1 MSKILIVDDEK
12 DIRELISDILS
23 EENFGVLT
31 ASNGMEALKIFKG
44 NENIEAVILDIWLE
58 GSEID
63 GLGVLEGIHNIDPD
77 IPVIMISGHATIELA
92 VQSIQMGAYDFL
104 QKPFAEDKIVT
115 ILKRAIE
122 NLRLKKENNELRKK
136 LGVQEL
142 IGKSSAIQHLKSV
155 IAKVSQTSSRV
166 LIHGPSGSGK
176 KLVAEMIHQKSKRAK
191 FPFIVF
197 RPVNIAS
204 EHFQQEISGNKLSIF
219 AQADKGTLYIDE
231 VTEMSHD
238 VQTLFLRQLQ
248 QPGYDVRV
256 IASTS
261 KNIEELVKQ
270 GKFREDLY
278 YRLNVMPI
286 TVPSLVERKEDI
298 PLLCEY
304 FINQLVENSGLQ
316 RKKLAE
322 DAIAVMQLF
331 DWPGNIRQLR
341 NVLEWLLIMVPGEHN
356 SEIKAN
362 DLPSDLISSKAA
374 IVKPDS
380 NVSLMSLPL
389 REARE
394 IFEKQYLAAQVMR
407 FNGNIS
413 RTSNFI
419 GMERSALHRKLKSLN
434 IISDN
439 VENIETSMVAND
451 SVDSENTTPTTTNRV
466 N

>member
-1 MSKILIVDDEK
+1 VSKILVVDDEK
-12 DIRELISDILS
+12 DIRELISDILQ
-23 EENFGVLT
+23 EENFEVIT
-31 ASNGMEALKIFKG
+31 ASHGMEAVKLFKE
-44 NENIEAVILDIWLE
+44 NEGIEAVILDIWLE

-63 GLGVLEGIHNIDPD
+63 GLGVLESITSLNQD
-77 IPVIMISGHATIELA
+77 IPVVMISGHATIELA
-92 VQSIQMGAYDFL
+92 VQSIKMGAYDFI
-104 QKPFAEDKIVT
+104 QKPFAEDKLVT

-122 NLRLKKENNELRKK
+122 NYHLKKENLELRKK

-142 IGKSSAIQHLKSV
+142 IGKSSAILQLKSV
-155 IAKVSQTSSRV
+155 INKVAQTSSRV
-166 LIHGPSGSGK
+166 LISGSSGTGK

-191 FPFIVF
+191 APFIVF

-204 EHFQQEISGNKLSIF
+204 ETFQQEISNNKTSIF

-238 VQTLFLRQLQ
+238 IQNLFLRHLQ
-248 QPGYDVRV
+248 QPGNDVRV

-286 TVPSLVERKEDI
+286 HVPSLAERKEDI

-304 FINQLVENSGLQ
+304 FMNHLVENSGLH
-316 RKKLAE
+316 RKKLSE
-322 DAIAVMQLF
+322 DAVAVMQLF
-331 DWPGNIRQLR
+331 EWPGNIRQLR

-356 SEIKAN
+356 TEINAN
-362 DLPSDLISSKAA
+362 DLPSNLISSKAA

-434 IISDN
+434 IISDG
-439 VENIETSMVAND
+439 TD
-451 SVDSENTTPTTTNRV
+451 TENTTPANDTALANDDAFKAHTHRV